1 MVKEIAIISVSGVL
15 TLAFICLVLYF
26 VGKEMTNVFS
36 CPYNKAKGK
45 VSAYI
50 DFNDYEVYYYIDG
63 SWYFHQETSQ
73 IKHSWDEA
81 KLAEPVSTLLTLI
94 YKDYDNFIHNFQFN
108 MQMLSFE
115 HKILSSVSG
124 SVESN
129 TSCTVRMF
137 DDDVLLNK
145 TEANAIR
152 HFFYYIQN
160 NREILQKQAETERL
174 QKEREA
180 AAIGIVEK
188 INDYLGEK

>member
-1 MVKEIAIISVSGVL
+1 MVKEIAVMSLCGVI
-15 TLAFICLVLYF
+15 FIGLFCWVLYYASK
-26 VGKEMTNVFS
+26 VLVIAMT
-36 CPYNKAKGK
+36 CPYSNAKEK

-50 DFNDYEVYYYIDG
+50 DFHDYAVYYYIDG

-94 YKDYDNFIHNFQFN
+94 YKDYDNFKIKFRFDKE
-108 MQMLSFE
+108 LVEFE
-115 HKILSSVSG
+115 HKILRSISG
-124 SVESN
+124 SVELN

-137 DDDVLLNK
+137 DDDVLLSK

-180 AAIGIVEK
+180 ATIGIVEK
-188 INDYLGEK
+188 INNYLGEK